1 MVLPPLLGD
10 VFVTVPQVLRDKLC
24 EPLTDK
30 VPIVDGARGTV
41 VTVTEF
47 DAALAADVPI
57 ALEAVTVAVVTA
69 ALLNPVIVIGE
80 VALVAVSVT
89 AAKLS

>member
-1 MVLPPLLGD
+1 
-10 VFVTVPQVLRDKLC
+10 VFVTVPQVLRDKLA
-24 EPLTDK
+24 EPLIDK
-30 VPIVDGARGTV
+30 VPIVAGARGTV
-41 VTVTEF
+41 VTVTLF